1 MVVMSLT
8 INESHFEKIIE
19 EIIEKKDE
27 VIVLYS
33 GIWSFIDKIDFLSKK
48 KLSEIPEIILDI
60 IEKKNWK

>member
-1 MVVMSLT
+1 MSLT

-33 GIWSFIDKIDFLSKK
+33 GIWSFINKIDFLSKK
-48 KLSEIPEIILDI
+48 KLLKSQKLY
-60 IEKKNWK
+60 